1 MPTGDAASPAGS
13 QLKPHRSAPSAV
25 PLFRGPTRC
34 TMNQPPQK
42 SGFSAASVI
51 VPILTGVVGFGAGY
65 LADSFTKAFSGGPA
79 ETQAATYNPTAAEER
94 ERPEPDDLDR
104 DGIPDEFNGEGDLG
118 PEADPAADEE
128 PADDQSAAPSD
139 DTN

>member
-1 MPTGDAASPAGS
+1 
-13 QLKPHRSAPSAV
+13 
-25 PLFRGPTRC
+25 
-34 TMNQPPQK
+34 MNQPPQK